1 MRALPKNDVES
12 ELSGLGAALKR
23 LCLASHLAY
32 AVWP

>member
-12 ELSGLGAALKR
+12 EQSGFSHALT
-23 LCLASHLAY
+23 LCLTNHLAY